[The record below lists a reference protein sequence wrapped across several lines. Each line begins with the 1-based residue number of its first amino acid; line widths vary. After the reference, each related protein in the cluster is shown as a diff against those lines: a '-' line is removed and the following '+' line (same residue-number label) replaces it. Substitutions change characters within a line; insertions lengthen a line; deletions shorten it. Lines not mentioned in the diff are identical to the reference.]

1 MGTVPLPPRPDLE
14 KMGIAKTHY
23 QTYAYGADTFGVNL
37 WHERERLLANAS
49 SINRKIKNLSDLLDN
64 RTAYIY
70 DEAKSIDELIN
81 RISKL
86 SYEKNAILLSAREIQ
101 EKIDAYVGSSLPTN
115 SAEVETTVDAN
126 TQTESTDSSE
136 SYTYEQLV
144 QRSDYFYD
152 SEYDEFLAGIHKVL
166 SRANQNLASSLM
178 ASTREAG
185 LRHEEIYLNID
196 KKLDRILSK
205 DSTSDLRSVT
215 NKLDV
220 VNNTLSQMTSGI
232 ESVVAG
238 VVADMFQRIWKF
250 LHEWRDLLPTKS
262 ATGIFMT

>member
-1 MGTVPLPPRPDLE
+1 
-14 KMGIAKTHY
+14 
-23 QTYAYGADTFGVNL
+23 
-37 WHERERLLANAS
+37 
-49 SINRKIKNLSDLLDN
+49 
-64 RTAYIY
+64 
-70 DEAKSIDELIN
+70 
-81 RISKL
+81 
-86 SYEKNAILLSAREIQ
+86 
-101 EKIDAYVGSSLPTN
+101 
-115 SAEVETTVDAN
+115 
-126 TQTESTDSSE
+126 
-136 SYTYEQLV
+136 YEQLV
-144 QRSDYFYD
+144 QGSDYFYE
-152 SEYDEFLAGIHKVL
+152 SEYDEFLARIHMVL

-250 LHEWRDLLPTKS
+250 FHEWRDLLPTKS
-262 ATGIFMT
+262 ATDIFMT